1 MKKTGTVSEMPSRSD
16 LEEIEQAEAEL
27 KSKKRKKV
35 LIVLIILLALIFI
48 AVAALFILSR
58 ISYESYEITEILEDK
73 SSGMNYIPFGN
84 GYVRYS
90 GSGIAKTAKSGSIE
104 WNAGISMRSPAI
116 IIKEKYGAIYDRGG
130 NSITVF
136 SESGIETNISTALP
150 ITVAE
155 LSEYGVTAVMTG
167 EEGRSLINFYDRGGR
182 ELDIEIGNTDSV
194 ISGYPINMAL
204 SSSGTGLILSY
215 LFAEGTTIRSDIV
228 FLNFDSGQSLADREV
243 GRFSYQDSIFPE
255 LHYLGVDRA
264 VAFADNRIEFYSL
277 KHETAPEVINEYTFE
292 AKVKSVAYSDKYVAM
307 ITSDDGGYRLTVFN
321 SEGEF
326 KFDKTFDFEY
336 TDLKISGHNVLI
348 FGGEKTYIV
357 SVLGVDKY
365 LGAFDGN
372 VSDMISLGIRRFLQV
387 GDFGAREVTL
397 K

>member
-35 LIVLIILLALIFI
+35 LIILLVFVALIFI
-48 AVAALFILSR
+48 AIAALFILSR
-58 ISYESYEITEILEDK
+58 ISYDSYEVTEILEDK
-73 SSGMNYIPFGN
+73 DSGMNYIPFGD
-84 GYVRYS
+84 GYLRYS
-90 GSGIAKTAKSGSIE
+90 GSGIAKTAKTGSIE
-104 WNAGISMRSPAI
+104 WNAGISMRTPI
-116 IIKEKYGAIYDRGG
+116 IITKDKYGAIYDRGG
-130 NSITVF
+130 NSVTVF
-136 SESGIETNISTALP
+136 SESGIETHISTALP
-150 ITVAE
+150 IISAE
-155 LSEYGVTAVMTG
+155 LSEYGVSAVMTG

-204 SSSGTGLILSY
+204 SPSGTGLVLSY
-215 LFAEGTTIRSDIV
+215 LFTEGTTIRSDIV

-255 LHYLGVDRA
+255 LHYLSEDRA
-264 VAFADNRIEFYSL
+264 VCFADNRIEFYSL
-277 KHETAPEVINEYTFE
+277 KHELSPEVINEYTFE
-292 AKVKSVAYSDKYVAM
+292 AKVKSIAYSDKYIAM
-307 ITSDDGGYRLTVFN
+307 ITSDAGGYRLSVFD

-326 KFDKTFDFEY
+326 KFDKSFDFEY
-336 TDLKISGHNVLI
+336 TNLKISGRNVLI

-357 SVLGVDKY
+357 SLFGVDKY
-365 LGAFDGN
+365 LGTFDGN
-372 VSDMISLGIRRFLQV
+372 VSDMISLGICRFLQV

-397 K
+397 R